1 MEERTKRPHQAMSN
15 LFIFKNGESVEAIP
29 WGQIK
34 FFGEHFSDPDKLVIL
49 TLSGDKYTIPASSTR
64 ESLRNTR
71 ADLAWMWC
79 ETLNGKFFIIRKE
92 HVSYIGTTGTRTLI
106 TTADKSRYRVTNTI
120 EDLIFQIEEEQE

>member
-1 MEERTKRPHQAMSN
+1 MKN
-15 LFIFKNGESVEAIP
+15 LFIFKNWESVEAIP

-64 ESLRNTR
+64 ENPKLTMVDTSWLHCK
-71 ADLAWMWC
+71 AI
-79 ETLNGKFFIIRKE
+79 NGKFFIVRKS
-92 HVSYIGTTGTRTLI
+92 HITYIGTSGTRTLI

-120 EDLIFQIEEEQE
+120 DDLILQMEEEQE

>member
-1 MEERTKRPHQAMSN
+1 MNN

-29 WGQIK
+29 WQQIK

-64 ESLRNTR
+64 ESPKNERPSN
-71 ADLAWMWC
+71 AWVWC

-92 HVSYIGTTGTRTLI
+92 HVSYLGTTGTRTLI
-106 TTADKSRYRVTNTI
+106 TTIDKSRYRVANEI
-120 EDLIFQIEEEQE
+120 ENLISQFKK

>member
-1 MEERTKRPHQAMSN
+1 MNN

-29 WGQIK
+29 WSQIK

-64 ESLRNTR
+64 ESPQNLPPSK
-71 ADLAWMWC
+71 AWMWC
-79 ETLNGKFFIIRKE
+79 NTINGKFFLVRKS
-92 HVSYIGTTGTRTLI
+92 HISYIGTTGTRTLI

-120 EDLIFQIEEEQE
+120 EDLIFQMEEEQE